1 MTDLTKTYIEKIKKE
16 TDDIETAPY
25 AITYLGNEKR
35 DSGILAVFYMRGGI
49 VQRSVDNK
57 GNIKKSLWND
67 KEILIPID
75 KLSELLKSV
84 NVFDAKNTWLGR
96 IISEFEDK
104 KYKVKIIHTEY
115 ENKHVI
121 SGVSTLLNIEDSSSI
136 DDDSYLKIADISKRY
151 PCVKD
156 INSDTPDC
164 VVIEVSE

>member
-1 MTDLTKTYIEKIKKE
+1 
-16 TDDIETAPY
+16 
-25 AITYLGNEKR
+25 
-35 DSGILAVFYMRGGI
+35 MRGGI

-104 KYKVKIIHTEY
+104 KHRVKIIHTEY

-136 DDDSYLKIADISKRY
+136 DDDSYLKIADISKQY

-156 INSDTPDC
+156 INTDTPDC